1 MVALTAARNT
11 PFRMGDIRVEP
22 LAASV
27 KVFAGSLVMRN
38 AAGYLTK
45 GATATGCVGVGRAE
59 ATVDNSAGALG
70 ALSLEYRIGTFLFA
84 NSAAGDLI
92 TIADI
97 GKACFIVDGQTVA
110 KTDGTATR
118 SRAGI
123 VDAVDANGV
132 WVRCDEALTRAA

>member
-1 MVALTAARNT
+1 MKIW
-11 PFRMGDIRVEP
+11 G
-22 LAASV
+22 
-27 KVFAGSLVMRN
+27 GSLIMRN

-59 ATVDNSAGALG
+59 KTVDNTAGANG
-70 ALSLEYRIGTFLFA
+70 ALSVEYRIGLFLFA

-97 GKACFIVDGQTVA
+97 GKLCYIVDDQTVA

-123 VDAVDANGV
+123 VDGLEANGAV
-132 WVRCDEALTRAA
+132 WVRCDEALARAA